1 MLGLA
6 NVETWDNIVKKFRM
20 RIPERCADKSKGKRK
35 SNGIIKPMICI
46 EKFLIEDADGTNH
59 AEDADGT
66 NHSDLKTRLKN
77 SKINKLIAVKPR
89 WDIVVERKGKKRRE
103 NLRMI
108 EIRSERKKL
117 MTKIKE
123 VNLEF
128 DGWHYAITV
137 VFGKSKG
144 EVMQEEWEVELQT
157 RETRFER
164 QQKDVLV
171 KKLSTEMTEKD
182 VLVKKLSNEM
192 TETKGMLSQLM
203 NQLAAQGVQLN
214 LSSQLQVAS
223 DVTPIGAY
231 EVDGTPSSVV
241 VRDKDA
247 RIQKKSNGL
256 NQDVLDEEVTPPTT
270 ITQRF
275 SDYNSAPK
283 LQSKRKNY
291 VSRETMQ
298 RQARTGKSHK
308 SLNYGS

>member
-66 NHSDLKTRLKN
+66 NHSDLKTRLK
-77 SKINKLIAVKPR
+77 
-89 WDIVVERKGKKRRE
+89 
-103 NLRMI
+103 
-108 EIRSERKKL
+108 RKKEADD
-117 MTKIKE
+117 KIKE
-123 VNLEF
+123 GTLNLD
-128 DGWHYAITV
+128 DGTDAMTI
-137 VFGKSKG
+137 VFGKKKG
-144 EVMQEEWEVELQT
+144 GYARVVGSRVTNKRYFHLPRSRQATNERIELLQSQLDNE
-157 RETRFER
+157 RRER
-164 QQKDVLV
+164 QQKGVLV

-192 TETKGMLSQLM
+192 TKTKGMLSQLM

-214 LSSQLQVAS
+214 LSSQLQVAL

-231 EVDGTPSSVV
+231 EVDGTQSSVV
-241 VRDKDA
+241 VRDKYA
-247 RIQKKSNGL
+247 RIKKKSNGL
-256 NQDVLDEEVTPPTT
+256 VTSRKRNQDVLDEEVTPPTT